1 LFGGWLGGFVGAILG
16 LALGLWLV
24 LRRSS
29 RWGGPAVAGLTGAA
43 IMMCICLAYV
53 AFAR

>member
-1 LFGGWLGGFVGAILG
+1 
-16 LALGLWLV
+16 LWLV
-24 LRRSS
+24 LRRNS
-29 RWGGPAVAGLTGAA
+29 RWSGTAVAGLTAAA